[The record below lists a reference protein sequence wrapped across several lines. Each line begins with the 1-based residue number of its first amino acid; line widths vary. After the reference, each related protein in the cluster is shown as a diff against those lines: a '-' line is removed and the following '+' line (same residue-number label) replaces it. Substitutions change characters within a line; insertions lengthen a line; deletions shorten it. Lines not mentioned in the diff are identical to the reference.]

1 MRGRLCANARIKAP
15 DAPTQALR
23 RHNDTQRQTALRHDC
38 RRAVFCRCLKLP
50 LINNIMLAGQ
60 YYAYKTY
67 YTCKTILHLQNNIFA
82 GRYITLTKRYYAC
95 KTYYTLTKH
104 ITLAKRYF
112 VGKTSCGMRLLG
124 ARRRIYLRMLSQI
137 LSTAMIRAM
146 RNGISSSLPSSSK
159 ESAPIMPRMTSI
171 CLRMVPIT

>member
-1 MRGRLCANARIKAP
+1 MCRFDITFDK
-15 DAPTQALR
+15 QYYV
-23 RHNDTQRQTALRHDC
+23 
-38 RRAVFCRCLKLP
+38 RRAISRLQNDITF
-50 LINNIMLAGQ
+50 AGQ
-60 YYAYKTY
+60 YHAYKTY
-67 YTCKTILHLQNNIFA
+67 YTCKTILHLQNDITLAKQYYTCKTMFLQ
-82 GRYITLTKRYYAC
+82 GDITLTKRYYAC

-112 VGKTSCGMRLLG
+112 VGKTSCGLRLLG

>member
-1 MRGRLCANARIKAP
+1 MCRFDITFDKQYYVRRTISRL
-15 DAPTQALR
+15 Q
-23 RHNDTQRQTALRHDC
+23 NDIT
-38 RRAVFCRCLKLP
+38 F
-50 LINNIMLAGQ
+50 AGQ
-60 YYAYKTY
+60 YHAYKTY
-67 YTCKTILHLQNNIFA
+67 YTCKTIFLQ
-82 GRYITLTKRYYAC
+82 GDITLTKRYYAC

-124 ARRRIYLRMLSQI
+124 ARRRIYLCMLSQI

-146 RNGISSSLPSSSK
+146 RKGISSSLPSSSK

>member
-1 MRGRLCANARIKAP
+1 MQG
-15 DAPTQALR
+15 
-23 RHNDTQRQTALRHDC
+23 
-38 RRAVFCRCLKLP
+38 
-50 LINNIMLAGQ
+50 NITLA
-60 YYAYKTY
+60 KRY
-67 YTCKTILHLQNNIFA
+67 YTCKIMFLQGDI
-82 GRYITLTKRYYAC
+82 
-95 KTYYTLTKH
+95 TLTKH

-112 VGKTSCGMRLLG
+112 VGKTSCGLRLLG

-146 RNGISSSLPSSSK
+146 RKGISSSLPSSSK

>member
-1 MRGRLCANARIKAP
+1 MRTPASKRLTPRRKLCAG
-15 DAPTQALR
+15 TTTL
-23 RHNDTQRQTALRHDC
+23 NDKPPFDTTVGGRF
-38 RRAVFCRCLKLP
+38 FCRCLKLP
-50 LINNIMLAGQ
+50 FINNIMLAGQ

-67 YTCKTILHLQNNIFA
+67 YTCKTIFLQ
-82 GRYITLTKRYYAC
+82 GDITLTKRYYAC

-112 VGKTSCGMRLLG
+112 VGKTSCGRRLLG

-146 RNGISSSLPSSSK
+146 RKGISSSLPSSSK